1 MALAPYH
8 VFCQNSEKTGNFFVN
23 KFAKQTLQ
31 TGLVGSNMQ
40 LEQYTSIK
48 KCLDT
53 SILTEKINAKVDMT
67 KTQNFELHA
76 LLFMRAE

>member
-1 MALAPYH
+1 ML
-8 VFCQNSEKTGNFFVN
+8 
-23 KFAKQTLQ
+23 
-31 TGLVGSNMQ
+31 
-40 LEQYTSIK
+40 LEQYTNFK

-67 KTQNFELHA
+67 KTRNFELHA